1 MSIESTRKGG
11 TFKGIGPQSGVSP
24 DKTSSSTPPR
34 KRGGGGEATATT
46 FQEANIDKISFIS
59 QVGVVIRWS
68 CDLP

>member
-1 MSIESTRKGG
+1 MELLRGLDLRAESPPIKLLRVPPQEEGG
-11 TFKGIGPQSGVSP
+11 G
-24 DKTSSSTPPR
+24 
-34 KRGGGGEATATT
+34 GGGGEATATT